1 MIKRDKEQER
11 LVRIYSEQQAF
22 ELVSYFTYL
31 FCVCV
36 YGKGGQSYM
45 MYKKVEWN
53 HKLPICYLNRRL
65 SRMS

>member
-36 YGKGGQSYM
+36 CMEKG
-45 MYKKVEWN
+45 V
-53 HKLPICYLNRRL
+53 NRT
-65 SRMS
+65 